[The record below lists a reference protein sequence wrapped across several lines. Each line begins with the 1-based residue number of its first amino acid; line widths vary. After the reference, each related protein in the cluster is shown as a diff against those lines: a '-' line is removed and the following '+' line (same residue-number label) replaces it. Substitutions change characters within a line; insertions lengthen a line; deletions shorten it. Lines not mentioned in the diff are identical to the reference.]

1 MATTRNAKAHWEG
14 TLIEGQGTVEMAS
27 SGLGTFPITW
37 ASRAETPEG
46 RTSPEEL
53 IAAAHASCFSMA
65 LSNGLAKGGT
75 PAKFIDTSVDV
86 DFQPGVGITEIR
98 ITLSGEA
105 DGLDAAGFAA
115 AAEDAKANCPV
126 SKALAA
132 VPITLTVR

>member
-1 MATTRNAKAHWEG
+1 MATTRNARAHWEG
-14 TLIEGQGTVEMAS
+14 SLLEGAGSVELTS
-27 SGLGTFPITW
+27 SGVGTFPITW
-37 ASRAETPEG
+37 ASRAETPDG

-65 LSNGLAKGGT
+65 LSNGLAKSGN
-75 PAKFIDTSVDV
+75 PAKSLNTSVEV
-86 DFQPGVGITEIR
+86 DFAPGVGITEIR

-105 DGLDAAGFAA
+105 ENLDAAGFAA

-132 VPITLTVR
+132 VPITLSVV